1 VLSLVTFLV
10 QREVLRMFNRRKE
23 KVWKSMTVEE
33 RAAYQADNETREREG
48 NKRLDFRFKY

>member
-1 VLSLVTFLV
+1 MLSLVTFLV

-48 NKRLDFRFKY
+48 NRRLDFRFKY